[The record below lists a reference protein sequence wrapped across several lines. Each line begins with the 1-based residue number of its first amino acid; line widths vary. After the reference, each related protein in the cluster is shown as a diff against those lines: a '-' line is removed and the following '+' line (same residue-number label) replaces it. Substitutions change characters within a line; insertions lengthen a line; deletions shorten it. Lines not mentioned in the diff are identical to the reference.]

1 MKTTKCPCGSDKELE
16 VCCAPYIKGLKS
28 AETPEQCMRSRY
40 TAFVL
45 GEYDY
50 IRKTWHPDTLPELS
64 DDEPNTWVGL
74 EIRNTSVDGDEG
86 EVEFVAKLIF
96 DNKLE
101 TLHEIS
107 DFEKVEN
114 QWVYVSGE
122 FMNENAKPRKISK
135 NEDCPCGSGIKFKR
149 CHFK

>member
-50 IRKTWHPDTLPELS
+50 IKKTWHPDTLPELS

-107 DFEKVEN
+107 DFEKVQNPPLAAKYEREFI
-114 QWVYVSGE
+114 VGHSTFKPERKFVS
-122 FMNENAKPRKISK
+122 IK
-135 NEDCPCGSGIKFKR
+135 NTCASRQSLIA
-149 CHFK
+149 